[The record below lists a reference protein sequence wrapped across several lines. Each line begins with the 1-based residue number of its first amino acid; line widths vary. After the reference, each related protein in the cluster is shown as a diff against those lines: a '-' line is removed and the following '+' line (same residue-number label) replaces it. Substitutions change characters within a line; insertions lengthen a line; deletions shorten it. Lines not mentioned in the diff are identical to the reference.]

1 MILQCK
7 WLLCFVFVSDVFKSD
22 DNFLENEEK
31 YKQLKKGS
39 IFCKLYHYV
48 FIVDCDMVFLLHM
61 LP

>member
-1 MILQCK
+1 
-7 WLLCFVFVSDVFKSD
+7 VFVSDVFKSD